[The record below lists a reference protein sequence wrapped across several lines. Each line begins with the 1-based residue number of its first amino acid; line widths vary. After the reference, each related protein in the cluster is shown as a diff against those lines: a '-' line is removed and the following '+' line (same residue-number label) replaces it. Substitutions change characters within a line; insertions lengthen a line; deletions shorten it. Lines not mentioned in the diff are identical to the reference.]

1 MKKSIIILFTALL
14 VFIPVYAVKN
24 PVNIQGKIKGL
35 SGGNVVLLD
44 ADRTTELARV
54 KGLKDSFK
62 MNVNVEA
69 GDGRF
74 YYIKVSLIGK
84 NAVKLRNP
92 IVPFFIDSRRLAL
105 EAQIIGS
112 DLKLESVLPSPTLDE
127 YFQLIKQNSYSGILS
142 IAENNYL
149 ESIRLCDISPNNP
162 KNQEMLHDS
171 FYYVNQARTNLYN
184 DYVHMIPTHPTSD
197 ALLAIICTGLKST
210 SIDDKVALI
219 SLFDKSMQDKFYG
232 KQMMDAIH
240 QAKASEVG
248 MSAPDF
254 TLKDVNGNDVK
265 LSSLRGH
272 YVLLD
277 FWASWCG
284 PCKSEFP
291 SLKNIYADYKDK
303 NLIVVGVSIDTNQSD
318 WLNAIQSNG
327 LDYMQ
332 LLDSE
337 RKTIELY
344 NYRGI
349 PYLILVSPQGVIL
362 ERGLRGEQISKKIL
376 ERVL

>member
-1 MKKSIIILFTALL
+1 
-14 VFIPVYAVKN
+14 
-24 PVNIQGKIKGL
+24 
-35 SGGNVVLLD
+35 
-44 ADRTTELARV
+44 
-54 KGLKDSFK
+54 
-62 MNVNVEA
+62 
-69 GDGRF
+69 
-74 YYIKVSLIGK
+74 
-84 NAVKLRNP
+84 
-92 IVPFFIDSRRLAL
+92 
-105 EAQIIGS
+105 
-112 DLKLESVLPSPTLDE
+112 
-127 YFQLIKQNSYSGILS
+127 
-142 IAENNYL
+142 
-149 ESIRLCDISPNNP
+149 
-162 KNQEMLHDS
+162 
-171 FYYVNQARTNLYN
+171 
-184 DYVHMIPTHPTSD
+184 MIPTHPTSD